1 MNARGLPDTP
11 VMNTHGG
18 PRAPAGNGE
27 YDAAAA
33 QDGEFR
39 PSVRPQELARGSL
52 AELDHGVSSPAH
64 APRPA
69 LRCQRWCSGS
79 SSRSRPLS
87 SASALVVGS
96 PRVVT
101 RSGAASLSM
110 GIAAFR
116 TGDKVQ
122 VITGADKGAVGK
134 VRAATQLLARPAAAL
149 RARARPHAVSSFG
162 PPPPRV
168 ISVDRKK
175 GKVTVEGV
183 NIRSK
188 HEADEGGR
196 DRPDHEARGAPR
208 ARAHA
213 HPRAAQPPHG
223 SPPPR
228 PAQVSIRI

>member
-1 MNARGLPDTP
+1 
-11 VMNTHGG
+11 MNTHGG

-33 QDGEFR
+33 HDGELAAIAVAKSSR
-39 PSVRPQELARGSL
+39 ARSRAASLRSRRELSV
-52 AELDHGVSSPAH
+52 
-64 APRPA
+64 
-69 LRCQRWCSGS
+69 
-79 SSRSRPLS
+79 SSRSTLHAALPTMVLRFLLALALLVS

-149 RARARPHAVSSFG
+149 RARARPARKIHVWAARRHAG
-162 PPPPRV
+162 HQCRPQ
-168 ISVDRKK
+168 
-175 GKVTVEGV
+175 EGQG
-183 NIRSK
+183 
-188 HEADEGGR
+188 DGGGR
-196 DRPDHEARGAPR
+196 Q
-208 ARAHA
+208 
-213 HPRAAQPPHG
+213 HP
-223 SPPPR
+223 
-228 PAQVSIRI
+228 

>member
-1 MNARGLPDTP
+1 MVLRFL
-11 VMNTHGG
+11 
-18 PRAPAGNGE
+18 
-27 YDAAAA
+27 
-33 QDGEFR
+33 
-39 PSVRPQELARGSL
+39 LAL
-52 AELDHGVSSPAH
+52 ALM
-64 APRPA
+64 
-69 LRCQRWCSGS
+69 
-79 SSRSRPLS
+79 LS
-87 SASALVVGS
+87 TASALVVGS

-149 RARARPHAVSSFG
+149 RARALAPHAIFKVWAA
-162 PPPPRV
+162 RRTQV

-188 HEADEGGR
+188 HMKPMKEGETGR
-196 DRPDHEARGAPR
+196 IMKREARHA
-208 ARAHA
+208 AHA
-213 HPRAAQPPHG
+213 LAPTPAPLQPQRAQHAL
-223 SPPPR
+223 PPPPGAGLDPHLER
-228 PAQVSIRI
+228 RRRRRRR

>member
-1 MNARGLPDTP
+1 MVLRFL
-11 VMNTHGG
+11 
-18 PRAPAGNGE
+18 
-27 YDAAAA
+27 
-33 QDGEFR
+33 
-39 PSVRPQELARGSL
+39 LAL
-52 AELDHGVSSPAH
+52 ALM
-64 APRPA
+64 
-69 LRCQRWCSGS
+69 
-79 SSRSRPLS
+79 LS
-87 SASALVVGS
+87 TASALVVGS

-149 RARARPHAVSSFG
+149 RARALA
-162 PPPPRV
+162 PRAIFKVWAARRTQV

-188 HEADEGGR
+188 HMKPMKEGETGR
-196 DRPDHEARGAPR
+196 IMKREARHA
-208 ARAHA
+208 AHA
-213 HPRAAQPPHG
+213 R
-223 SPPPR
+223 PPPR
-228 PAQVSIRI
+228 RSSRRTSSPPSPARRRSRSTSRTSPPSTATMTMPSRGPTGR